1 MGLLPQLRE
10 HSRICPQ
17 RLRAAC
23 GGFSFSSQVWPIAS
37 AEGVAM
43 TTTTSEPVSTGGGQ
57 VERKPLMTGRALLM
71 MNLGFFGVQF
81 SFGLTQSA
89 VNPLFLLIGAQPDQ
103 LPILNLAGP
112 VTGLLIQPLIGAVSD
127 RTWSPRWGRRRPF
140 ITAGAILCAIILL
153 VFPFVGILWLGVAC
167 FWLLDVGNNTSMEP
181 YRAFI
186 SDRLPKS
193 QLARGFLTQSM
204 FTGAG
209 AVLANLS
216 LFLLQKISALDT
228 TAGNGVPYWMY
239 VCFMIGTVCILLT
252 VLTAMARTKELTP
265 SDAELEEIRSTP
277 KGLHHAVLEIKEAVR
292 VMPVA
297 MHKIGVVFLF
307 QWYAMFIYWQ
317 FLAVSLGETVF
328 HANPDQGGPAWED
341 AIAWSGL
348 QNAAYNFVTMV
359 SALFLVGFAQRIGA
373 KRVHAAALG
382 LAAVALIWLSHI
394 DNQYLALVPMIGLG
408 IFWASAVGVPYLM
421 VASMVPAKRTGVYMG
436 ILNMMIV
443 VPMLIET
450 VSFGW
455 IFSHLLDNK
464 GSNAIM
470 LAGVLMAIGG
480 VAMLWV
486 NPPDEA
492 DESPIMPLGSKRSIT
507 VYDRVVVGSDGTP
520 TSLYAVDRAAE
531 VAQAAQARL
540 IVVTAYREDDPSMAS
555 RSVEGLHRDIYG
567 AEVARKAL
575 EKSVTGLTKE
585 RARYIEQ
592 RLVPGDPARALLDTV
607 GSNPANLIVVGNR
620 GLGASEGEVVGSV
633 PRDVVKDAICD
644 VLVVQTSALDEDRIF
659 AKEPA
664 EAAADGAR
672 PVTGTDSEG

>member
-1 MGLLPQLRE
+1 
-10 HSRICPQ
+10 
-17 RLRAAC
+17 
-23 GGFSFSSQVWPIAS
+23 
-37 AEGVAM
+37 M
-43 TTTTSEPVSTGGGQ
+43 TTTTAESPSTGSGQ
-57 VERKPLMTGRALLM
+57 VERKPLMTSGAILM

-89 VNPLFLLIGAQPDQ
+89 VNPLFLLIGARPDQ
-103 LPILNLAGP
+103 LPLLNLAGP
-112 VTGLLIQPLIGAVSD
+112 VTGLIIQPLIGAISD
-127 RTWSPRWGRRRPF
+127 RTWHPRWGRRRPF
-140 ITAGAILCAIILL
+140 VTAGAILCAIILA
-153 VFPFVGILWLGVAC
+153 VFPFVGVLWLAVIC

-216 LFLLQKISALDT
+216 LFVLQKVSALEK

-265 SDAELEEIRSTP
+265 SDEELAEMRAQP
-277 KGLHHAVLEIKEAVR
+277 KTVGNFFHDIADAVR
-292 VMPVA
+292 TMPVA

-317 FLAVSLGETVF
+317 FLAVSLGETIF
-328 HANPDQGGPAWED
+328 HANPEQGGPAWD
-341 AIAWSGL
+341 QAIAWSGL
-348 QNAAYNFVTMV
+348 MNGAYNFITMI
-359 SALFLVGFAQRIGA
+359 SALFLVGFARRIGA
-373 KRVHAAALG
+373 KRVHAIALG
-382 LAAVALIWLSHI
+382 LAAVALIWLAHI
-394 DNQYLALVPMIGLG
+394 SNQYIALISMIGLG

-450 VSFGW
+450 VTFGW
-455 IFSHLLDNK
+455 IFKHLLSSK
-464 GSNAIM
+464 GSNAI
-470 LAGVLMAIGG
+470 LVAGVLMGIGA

-492 DESPIMPLGSKRSIT
+492 DESPIVPLGSRRSIT

-531 VAQAAQARL
+531 VAQAAQAKL
-540 IVVTAYREDDPSMAS
+540 VVVTAYRDDQPGPAAAPA
-555 RSVEGLHRDIYG
+555 EGIHRDIHG
-567 AEVARKAL
+567 AETARQAL
-575 EKSVTGLTKE
+575 AKSVTGLTRE

-592 RLVPGDPARALLDTV
+592 LLVRGDPAQALLDTV
-607 GSNPANLIVVGNR
+607 GNNPANLIVVGNR
-620 GLGASEGEVVGSV
+620 GLGASKGQLLGSV
-633 PRDVVKDAICD
+633 PAGVVRNAVCD
-644 VLVVQTSALDEDRIF
+644 VLVVQTSALDEDRMF
-659 AKEPA
+659 
-664 EAAADGAR
+664 AAANRPEAVPDGAG
-672 PVTGTDSEG
+672 PVTGADPGERSATG

>member
-1 MGLLPQLRE
+1 VAYITL
-10 HSRICPQ
+10 
-17 RLRAAC
+17 
-23 GGFSFSSQVWPIAS
+23 

-43 TTTTSEPVSTGGGQ
+43 TTTTSQPASTGAGQ
-57 VERKPLMTGRALLM
+57 ADRKPIMSGPAILM

-89 VNPLFLLIGAQPDQ
+89 VNPLFLLIGAKPDQ

-112 VTGLLIQPLIGAVSD
+112 VTGLVIQPLIGAISD

-140 ITAGAILCAIILL
+140 VTGGAILCAIILFI
-153 VFPFVGILWLGVAC
+153 FPFVGILWLGVVC
-167 FWLLDVGNNTSMEP
+167 FWLLDAGNNTSMEP

-216 LFLLQKISALDT
+216 LFGLQKVPALQKN
-228 TAGNGVPYWMY
+228 AGNGVPYWMY
-239 VCFMIGTVCILLT
+239 VCFFIGTVCILVT
-252 VLTAMARTKELTP
+252 VLTAMSRTKELTP
-265 SDAELEEIRSTP
+265 SDEDLAEMRAQ
-277 KGLHHAVLEIKEAVR
+277 KGGLGGFVHDISDAVR
-292 VMPVA
+292 TMPVA

-317 FLAVSLGETVF
+317 FIAVSIGETVF
-328 HANPDQGGPAWED
+328 HVTPEQKGFDQ
-341 AIAWSGL
+341 AISWSGL
-348 QNAAYNFVTMV
+348 MNGTYNFFTMV
-359 SALFLVGFAQRIGA
+359 SALFLVGFAVRIGA
-373 KRVHAAALG
+373 KRVHAIALG
-382 LAAVALIWLSHI
+382 LAAIALIWVSHI
-394 DNQYLALVPMIGLG
+394 SNQYLALVPMIGLG

-450 VSFGW
+450 VTFGW
-455 IFSHLLDNK
+455 IFTHLLDSK

-470 LAGVLMAIGG
+470 VAGVLMAVGA

-486 NPPDEA
+486 NPPDEQ
-492 DESPIMPLGSKRSIT
+492 DESPIMPLGGKRSIT

-520 TSLYAVDRAAE
+520 ASLYSVDRAAE

-540 IVVTAYREDDPSMAS
+540 VVVTAYREGGGAS
-555 RSVEGLHRDIYG
+555 TAPVEGAHRDLFG
-567 AEVARKAL
+567 ADAARSAL
-575 EKSVTGLTKE
+575 EKSVTGLTQE
-585 RARYIEQ
+585 RVRYVDQ
-592 RLVPGDPARALLDTV
+592 RLVAGDPAQALLDTV
-607 GSNPANLIVVGNR
+607 GATRRTSSSWATGGWARAR
-620 GLGASEGEVVGSV
+620 GSCWDRWPG
-633 PRDVVKDAICD
+633 
-644 VLVVQTSALDEDRIF
+644 TS
-659 AKEPA
+659 
-664 EAAADGAR
+664 
-672 PVTGTDSEG
+672 

>member
-1 MGLLPQLRE
+1 MT
-10 HSRICPQ
+10 IT
-17 RLRAAC
+17 
-23 GGFSFSSQVWPIAS
+23 
-37 AEGVAM
+37 AE
-43 TTTTSEPVSTGGGQ
+43 SVSTAGAGE
-57 VERKPLMTGRALLM
+57 VERKPLITGSALLM

-89 VNPLFLLIGAQPDQ
+89 VNPLFLLIGAKPDL

-112 VTGLLIQPLIGAVSD
+112 VTGLLIQPLIGAISD

-140 ITAGAILCAIILL
+140 VTAGAILCALILFA
-153 VFPFVGILWLGVAC
+153 FPFVGVLWVGVIC

-209 AVLANLS
+209 AVLAILS
-216 LFLLQKISALDT
+216 LFLLQKVSALEK
-228 TAGNGVPYWMY
+228 TAGNGVYYWMY

-265 SDAELEEIRSTP
+265 SDEELEEIRSAP
-277 KGLHHAVLEIKEAVR
+277 KGVHHAVLEIRNAVKA
-292 VMPVA
+292 MPIA
-297 MHKIGVVFLF
+297 MHKIGVVFVF

-328 HANPDQGGPAWED
+328 NATPEQPGPAWD
-341 AIAWSGL
+341 SAIAWSGL
-348 QNAAYNFVTMV
+348 QNGAYNFVTMI
-359 SALFLVGFAQRIGA
+359 SALFLVGFSRRIGA
-373 KRVHAAALG
+373 KRVHAVALG
-382 LAAVALIWLSHI
+382 LAAVALIWLAHI
-394 DNQYLALVPMIGLG
+394 HNQYLALVPMIGVG
-408 IFWASAVGVPYLM
+408 IFWASAVGIPYLM

-450 VSFGW
+450 VTFGW
-455 IFSHLLDNK
+455 IFDHLLDNK

-486 NPPDEA
+486 NPPAEA
-492 DESPIMPLGSKRSIT
+492 DESPIVPLGSRRSIT
-507 VYDRVVVGSDGTP
+507 VYDQVVVGSDGTA

-531 VAQAAQARL
+531 VAEAAQARL
-540 IVVTAYREDDPSMAS
+540 VVVTASRDADPGTAPQAA
-555 RSVEGLHRDIYG
+555 EGAHRDLYG
-567 AEVARKAL
+567 AEAARRAL
-575 EKSVTGLTKE
+575 EKSVTGLTRE
-585 RARYIEQ
+585 RVRYIDQ
-592 RLVPGDPARALLDTV
+592 RLIAGDPAQALLDTV
-607 GSNPANLIVVGNR
+607 GRNPANLIVVGNR
-620 GLGASEGEVVGSV
+620 GLGATAGQHLGSV
-633 PRDVVKDAICD
+633 PGDVVKNALCD
-644 VLVVQTSALDEDRIF
+644 VLVVQTSALDEERLF
-659 AKEPA
+659 AKG
-664 EAAADGAR
+664 DTGGAVDEVGDLESGNR
-672 PVTGTDSEG
+672 R

>member
-1 MGLLPQLRE
+1 
-10 HSRICPQ
+10 
-17 RLRAAC
+17 
-23 GGFSFSSQVWPIAS
+23 
-37 AEGVAM
+37 M
-43 TTTTSEPVSTGGGQ
+43 TTATTSGSVSSGAGE
-57 VERKPLMTGRALLM
+57 VERKPLMTGSALLM

-89 VNPLFLLIGAQPDQ
+89 VNPLFLLIGAKPDQ

-112 VTGLLIQPLIGAVSD
+112 ITGLLIQPLIGAISD

-140 ITAGAILCAIILL
+140 ITAGAILCSVILF
-153 VFPFVGILWLGVAC
+153 VFPFVGALWLGVLC
-167 FWLLDVGNNTSMEP
+167 FWLLDAGNNTSMEP

-209 AVLANLS
+209 AVLANVS
-216 LFLLQKISALDT
+216 LFVLQKVSALDK

-239 VCFMIGTVCILLT
+239 TCFMIGTVCILLT

-265 SDAELEEIRSTP
+265 SDEELQEMRSAP
-277 KGLHHAVLEIKEAVR
+277 KGFRNAIREISDAVKT
-292 VMPVA
+292 MPIA

-328 HANPDQGGPAWED
+328 HSTPQRGGSAWDD

-348 QNAAYNFVTMV
+348 ENGAYNFITMI

-382 LAAVALIWLSHI
+382 LAAVALIWLAHI
-394 DNQYLALVPMIGLG
+394 HSQYLALVPMIGLG

-421 VASMVPAKRTGVYMG
+421 VASMVPARRTGVYMG

-443 VPMLIET
+443 VPMLVET
-450 VSFGW
+450 VTFGW

-464 GSNAIM
+464 GANAIM

-492 DESPIMPLGSKRSIT
+492 DESPIVPLGSKRSIT

-531 VAQAAQARL
+531 VAQAAQAKL
-540 IVVTAYREDDPSMAS
+540 VVVAAYNQGDPSTAPS
-555 RSVEGLHRDIYG
+555 PSQGLHRDLYG
-567 AEVARKAL
+567 AEAARKAL
-575 EKSVTGLTKE
+575 DRSLTGLTKE
-585 RARYIEQ
+585 RVRYIEQ
-592 RLVPGDPARALLDTV
+592 RLVPGDPAQALLDTV

-620 GLGASEGEVVGSV
+620 GLGASEGQRLGSV
-633 PRDVVKDAICD
+633 PSYVVKNAMCD
-644 VLVVQTSALDEDRIF
+644 VLVVQTSALDEDRMLG
-659 AKEPA
+659 EH
-664 EAAADGAR
+664 AADVAANEAGY
-672 PVTGTDSEG
+672 VTGADPAG

>member
-1 MGLLPQLRE
+1 
-10 HSRICPQ
+10 
-17 RLRAAC
+17 
-23 GGFSFSSQVWPIAS
+23 
-37 AEGVAM
+37 M
-43 TTTTSEPVSTGGGQ
+43 TATMSEPVSAGPEQ
-57 VERKPLMTGRALLM
+57 ADHKPLMSGPALLM

-89 VNPLFLLIGAQPDQ
+89 VNPLFLLIGATPDQ

-112 VTGLLIQPLIGAVSD
+112 VTGLIIQPLIGAISD
-127 RTWSPRWGRRRPF
+127 RTWHPRWGRRRPF
-140 ITAGAILCAIILL
+140 ITAGALLCAVILFL
-153 VFPFVGILWLGVAC
+153 FPFVGILWLAVIC
-167 FWLLDVGNNTSMEP
+167 FWLLDAGNNTSMEP

-216 LFLLQKISALDT
+216 LFLLEKVEALQQ

-239 VCFMIGTVCILLT
+239 VCFMIGTFCILLT

-265 SDAELEEIRSTP
+265 SAAEIEEVRNAP
-277 KGLHHAVLEIKEAVR
+277 KGLHHAVREIADAVR

-328 HANPDQGGPAWED
+328 GATPEEGGPAWEE
-341 AIAWSGL
+341 AIGWSGL

-359 SALFLVGFAQRIGA
+359 SALFLVGFARRIGA
-373 KRVHAAALG
+373 KRVHAVALG
-382 LAAVALIWLSHI
+382 LAAGSLVWLSGI

-408 IFWASAVGVPYLM
+408 IFWASAVGIPYLM

-443 VPMLIET
+443 VPMLIQT
-450 VSFGW
+450 VTFGW
-455 IFSHLLDNK
+455 IFEHWLDGS
-464 GSNAIM
+464 GSNAIL
-470 LAGVLMAIGG
+470 LAGVLLGIGA

-486 NPPDEA
+486 DPPDEA
-492 DESPIMPLGSKRSIT
+492 DESPIVPLGHKRSIT
-507 VYDRVVVGSDGTP
+507 VYDTVVVGSDGTP

-540 IVVTAYREDDPSMAS
+540 VVVTAYRDDSPGTDPTPA
-555 RSVEGLHRDIYG
+555 EGVHRDLYG
-567 AEVARKAL
+567 ADAAREAL
-575 EKSVTGLTKE
+575 AKSVTGLTRE
-585 RARYIEQ
+585 RARYIDQ
-592 RLVPGDPARALLDTV
+592 RLVAGDPAQALLDAV
-607 GSNPANLIVVGNR
+607 GRNPANLIVVGNR
-620 GLGASEGEVVGSV
+620 GLGASQGQLLGSV
-633 PRDVVKDAICD
+633 PAAVVRNAVCD
-644 VLVVQTSALDEDRIF
+644 VLVVQTSALDE
-659 AKEPA
+659 
-664 EAAADGAR
+664 AR
-672 PVTGTDSEG
+672 LTTIHPSEKSTPE